1 MDVLTGYCVKT
12 IRGHSS
18 WVRDVSPAYDGRWL
32 VSGGNDQT
40 AMIWD
45 AVSGEA
51 KATLVGHEN
60 FIECCTFAPPASYKH
75 FASLLGLKKPPPAN
89 SSVEYVATWAI
100 KLWDTRGTLIK
111 ILIGHDNWV
120 RRLVF
125 ILVASIWWVLPMV
138 RPYAARISLKMESW

>member
-1 MDVLTGYCVKT
+1 VKT
-12 IRGHSS
+12 IWGHSG

-32 VSGGNDQT
+32 VSGSNDQT

-75 FASLLGLKKPPPAN
+75 FATLLGLKKSPPAN
-89 SSVEYVATWAI
+89 SSAEHGATGAI
-100 KLWDTRGTLIK
+100 KLWDTPGTLIK
-111 ILIGHDNWV
+111 TLIGHDNWV

-125 ILVASIWWVLPMV
+125 HPGGKYLVGVADDKALRCWDLSQDENW
-138 RPYAARISLKMESW
+138 